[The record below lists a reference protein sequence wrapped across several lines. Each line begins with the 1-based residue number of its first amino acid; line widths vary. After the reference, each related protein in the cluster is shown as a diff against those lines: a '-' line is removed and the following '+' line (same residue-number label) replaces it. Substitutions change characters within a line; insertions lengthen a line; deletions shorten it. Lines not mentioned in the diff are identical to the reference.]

1 MTMRTILFAS
11 LAALVGLSACQNNS
25 SSSSATG
32 VAASIQDSIVIR
44 VWPAEVDSLRK
55 IDPNMPMID
64 VRTELEFQTSHIYRA
79 INCDHNAPDFAQ
91 RIVKLGTNT
100 PVIVYDMSGVQSLVA
115 AEKMRSLGFKRVYEL
130 AGGISKWVA
139 DGRTLVSGESKMDA
153 STILR

>member
-1 MTMRTILFAS
+1 MRTFFFAA
-11 LAALVGLSACQNNS
+11 LAAFAGLSACQNNS
-25 SSSSATG
+25 SQSQATG

-44 VWPAEVDSLRK
+44 IWPAEVDSLRQ
-55 IDPNMPMID
+55 IDPNIPMID
-64 VRTELEFQTSHIYRA
+64 VRTELEFKTSHIYRA
-79 INCDHNAPDFAQ
+79 INCDHLAPDFEQ

-115 AEKMRSLGFKRVYEL
+115 AEKMRNLGFKRVYEL

-139 DGRTLVSGESKMDA
+139 DGRALVSGEGKMDA